1 VRTYTIMLTPD
12 HDEGGFV
19 VSVPALPGCFT
30 QGDTLEEALANAREA
45 ITVHVLG
52 LLKDGEPVPE
62 ETEQPLLI
70 PVKIDVPVRSV
81 A

>member
-19 VSVPALPGCFT
+19 VTVPALPGCFT
-30 QGDTLEEALANAREA
+30 QGDSVEDALANAREA
-45 ITVHVLG
+45 ITAHVLG
-52 LLKDGEPVPE
+52 LLKDGEPVPV

-70 PVKIDVPVRSV
+70 PVNVEVPERNV